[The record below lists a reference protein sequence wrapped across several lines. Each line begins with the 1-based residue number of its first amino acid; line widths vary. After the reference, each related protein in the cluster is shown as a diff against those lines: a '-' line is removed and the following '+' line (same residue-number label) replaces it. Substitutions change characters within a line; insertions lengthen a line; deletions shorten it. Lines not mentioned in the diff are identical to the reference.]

1 MPGTIKDYEVLHTMG
16 YGGSCKVK
24 LGIDKVSGRKVA
36 IKMMNDSLDSQWQQ
50 LLNTEVA
57 AMALLQHENI
67 IQQFDY
73 GTADYNKTSGRVRK
87 DVNYIVLEIA

>member
-36 IKMMNDSLDSQWQQ
+36 IKMMNDSLNSQW
-50 LLNTEVA
+50 
-57 AMALLQHENI
+57 
-67 IQQFDY
+67 
-73 GTADYNKTSGRVRK
+73 
-87 DVNYIVLEIA
+87 